1 MSTLTDIYNI
11 LLELGL
17 CKSQRGFSRDFLG
30 KSDGYLSQI
39 IAAKSVPDLAALS
52 SLVGVL
58 NAILPPLDGDPVL
71 YDSRRKLRAAWIAS
85 AVMLEG
91 ERARRSYPQ
100 RFRPHPFTA
109 ASELCS

>member
-1 MSTLTDIYNI
+1 MKALIDIYNT
-11 LLELGL
+11 LHDLEL

-30 KSDGYLSQI
+30 KSDGYLAQI
-39 IAAKSVPDLAALS
+39 SAAGSVPDLAALS

-58 NAILPPLDGDPVL
+58 NAIIPPLDGDPVL

-91 ERARRSYPQ
+91 ERNRRRYPQ
-100 RFRPHPFTA
+100 RFRIHPFTA